1 MVTIRHERP
10 HDVAAREA
18 LLDVCFG
25 AARHQK
31 ASERLREDRL
41 PWLALIATES
51 GRVIGTVRL
60 WHVTAGH
67 DRPALLLGPLA
78 VDAHHRNRGIGSALV
93 QHAIEAARAG
103 GHCEML
109 LVGDAPYYGRFGFS
123 AERTGKLAMPG
134 PFEPSRLLGLALA
147 PEATRAAGPTGLIM
161 PTGAAAVPMP
171 AAAAVFQLPRSR
183 RRSALPR
190 AA

>member
-18 LLDVCFG
+18 LLDLCFG

-31 ASERLREDRL
+31 ASERLREGRL
-41 PWLALIATES
+41 PWLALIATER

-60 WHVTAGH
+60 WHVSAGH

-78 VDAHHRNRGIGSALV
+78 VDARHRNRGIGSALV
-93 QHAIEAARAG
+93 QRAIEAARAG
-103 GHCEML
+103 GHREML
-109 LVGDAPYYGRFGFS
+109 LVGDAPYYCRFGFS

-134 PFEPSRLLGLALA
+134 PFEPSRLLGLALV
-147 PEATRAAGPTGLIM
+147 PEAEATAASEPVGLITPAGP
-161 PTGAAAVPMP
+161 AAVPV
-171 AAAAVFQLPRSR
+171 AAAAEHSRSR
-183 RRSALPR
+183 RRPALPR

>member
-18 LLDVCFG
+18 LLDLCFG
-25 AARHQK
+25 AARRQK
-31 ASERLREDRL
+31 ASERLREGRV
-41 PWLALIATES
+41 PWLALVAVER

-60 WHVTAGH
+60 WHVSAGT

-78 VDAHHRNRGIGSALV
+78 VVAGRRNRGIGSALV
-93 QHAIEAARAG
+93 AHAIEAARAG
-103 GHCEML
+103 GHRELL

-123 AERTGKLAMPG
+123 AERTGKLDMPG
-134 PFEPSRLLGLALA
+134 PFEPSRLLGLALVPGAAEA
-147 PEATRAAGPTGLIM
+147 PDAVGLVT
-161 PTGAAAVPMP
+161 PTGAAAAPVGM
-171 AAAAVFQLPRSR
+171 AAVHAMPRSR